1 MRQLWNNTY
10 LPKKK
15 WKGLKGETALVR
27 KDEWL
32 VIMISAMISREFGW
46 GIYIT
51 KEQLETINA
60 IHLRQA
66 YRDGESAKAKRGD
79 SN

>member
-1 MRQLWNNTY
+1 
-10 LPKKK
+10 
-15 WKGLKGETALVR
+15 LVC